1 MKKYD
6 TDKVIILVISFLIP
20 IIICLLLKLGIDY
33 VLYDIYNFDGIDI
46 SKSLSGIWATL
57 LGFIV
62 TSESILITMSG
73 REYIE
78 AFKESKHYKTVVLTY
93 FLTSLTLLIA
103 TIFSIIVVCLNIWNA
118 ILFYI
123 LIYLIISTFSL
134 IFFCIL
140 FLFFMVYKSA

>member
-103 TIFSIIVVCLNIWNA
+103 TIFSIIVVCLNIWNTL
-118 ILFYI
+118 LFYI